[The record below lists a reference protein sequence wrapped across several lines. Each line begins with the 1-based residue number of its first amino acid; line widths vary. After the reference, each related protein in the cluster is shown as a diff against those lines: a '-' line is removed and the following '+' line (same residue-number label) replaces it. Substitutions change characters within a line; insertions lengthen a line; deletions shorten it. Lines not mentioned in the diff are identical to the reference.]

1 MFHLI
6 YIQKK
11 THLEA
16 TSREESVWQ
25 KHLLP
30 CLLFMPLACSLQNT
44 FLKYLFLFSGYQFCL
59 HVSMCTTSMDGA
71 HEEQKSSWDTPE
83 LELQMIMSHY
93 VGVRN

>member
-1 MFHLI
+1 MTETSVTLPTFHALGMFF
-6 YIQKK
+6 
-11 THLEA
+11 T
-16 TSREESVWQ
+16 
-25 KHLLP
+25 
-30 CLLFMPLACSLQNT
+30 LQNT